1 MEEEDNATVTATA
14 PLWANMTVTV
24 APEAGNSTAGG
35 HFDVNLV
42 SFITGVIVI
51 SGVIFSS
58 LILDIIII
66 ERFFGSVDSSDCNY

>member
-1 MEEEDNATVTATA
+1 MEEEEDNVTVTVTVTA

-24 APEAGNSTAGG
+24 ASEAGNSTSGG

-42 SFITGVIVI
+42 SVF

-58 LILDIIII
+58 LIIAIII
-66 ERFFGSVDSSDCNY
+66 ERSFGSVDSSAWKY